1 MMIELNPVLRCF
13 AERAP
18 LPVMVRAILERC
30 LNAEQVN
37 GWFERVA
44 EAQYTRR
51 LLFSSVF
58 ELMTQVVLRQQPSV
72 HAACRAAVAEMEC
85 RSPRSTTSSTAWSR
99 APRRRWWAMRPN
111 RRRR

>member
-1 MMIELNPVLRCF
+1 MIELNPVLRCF

-58 ELMTQVVLRQQPSV
+58 GVGSGYVQKVVTSAKPALDLVLMPVETG
-72 HAACRAAVAEMEC
+72 
-85 RSPRSTTSSTAWSR
+85 
-99 APRRRWWAMRPN
+99 
-111 RRRR
+111 

>member
-58 ELMTQVVLRQQPSV
+58 ELMTPTRRARIGGRRAGLGVLSGHR
-72 HAACRAAVAEMEC
+72 
-85 RSPRSTTSSTAWSR
+85 TG
-99 APRRRWWAMRPN
+99 
-111 RRRR
+111 